1 MPIHINMIKFK
12 VNQISLACLLSLFI
26 VLSAASNLMATTTLN
41 KTFVDH
47 TNGTI
52 TVTWSGFS
60 GNVNIALYKGIS
72 DSDPIYHKT
81 DQPAS
86 GFSTLGPDGWE
97 YRCDYRIKVELRS
110 EPSIYE
116 WAQYNGDFDFC
127 VGSLNV
133 TYPNGGETIE
143 RGQTLSVL
151 WNSTNLTDNIQIDL
165 CKGPSNSVVSQLAA
179 SVSNSGNATVT
190 MPSNISDGSD
200 YKIGISNA
208 RSDVNDGQVWDYSN
222 NYLTIQTP
230 PSPVPPTLT
239 APVDNADLPIGE
251 NITFQWIN
259 SSGSVTNSSIKVCA
273 DSSMSTGCQAFETGL
288 IQTIVSDSL
297 FTPGVPYYWQARSK
311 TVTSEWGIYGP
322 TPPRS
327 FTCQSVATEPV
338 FTPLH
343 RLYRYDSN
351 ANTRDHFY
359 TISVAERNDAISLY
373 GYTDEG
379 IECYISDRNFPGGIP
394 LYRFYWGA
402 QNSHYYTTSETEKNQ
417 KVLEGYVFEKI
428 EGYIHQNP
436 DCGMVPLHRLKQ
448 SNDTPYHYFLS
459 TKLLEYLNVLG
470 SGYIDENTDGI
481 GYVQSY
487 FAREPAAHGR
497 PQANYGGI
505 DLGSGAFRGL
515 NNLDIVMKGRGP
527 SLLFSHFY
535 NSFDYNH
542 YPYPMGPG
550 WKHNLESSI
559 EEDISGNVLVKWGNG
574 SISCFVKTGSEPSDY
589 IDKAGNHDQMIKI
602 GEGYEIL
609 RKNQTVYKYSKFSVN
624 PWPGTPQ
631 PLWFLQDNFRIL
643 LIEIEDWAG
652 NKLIFDREAVYG
664 TLNSVRDGFGRK
676 LVFNYS
682 TPSLQLESVNETVN
696 DVVKRAIYFTYNSD
710 YMLETFVDTNGN
722 TTRYKYYNEPL
733 TKHHHLLESITY
745 PKGNTVLI
753 DYGESSGQVTSIKDQ
768 NGASSKIEYTP
779 SSGMTAVTD
788 PENNIYDYIH
798 TGNMLTAYKG
808 GNDVP
813 WTTIDRT
820 DTRNPN
826 LPTHVKD
833 KNGNTTDYEY
843 DANGN
848 LKKITNACGKIA
860 DYVYNDKNNIAES
873 TEFHDQLVTNPPKT
887 TYTYDLSDNRLRS
900 ITNPENDTI
909 QLSYYANNQV
919 QTITDGRG
927 FSTIFTYDSYG
938 NLAHVT
944 DAKGNLTQYEN
955 DYAGRTISVTDAESI
970 KTAFTYDAND
980 HPKDIMN
987 YAKGGQT
994 ILRAISRLYDTNG
1007 NLDSV
1012 HWINNGVSTQTQYT
1026 YDTRDRLESVIKP
1039 GNLDKVFA
1047 YYETDL
1053 VRTRTDYNN
1062 ATTTY
1067 YYDDHNRLQR
1077 TRYPDQTDVVIT
1089 RDNNGNVKT
1098 VTGQN
1103 GTSSFTYNNLNLI
1116 ETYTD
1121 PYGKTVS
1128 YLYND
1133 AGNISKITYP
1143 GVNKDVD
1150 YTYDNTG
1157 RLKTV
1162 TDWNNG
1168 SLEYFYDAAGNLKEA
1183 QRRVNGTATITT
1195 SYSLDQAS
1203 RLTGLMEKQGAA
1215 TLWSYTFDLDGVGNH
1230 KSVDAVNEPLVGAVP
1245 PSNVSYS
1252 NDKAT
1257 NRLLSAGSTTYTYD
1271 NNGNRKTRSE
1281 GGVTTLYSWDYANRL
1296 IHMTTP
1302 GQTDIEYIYDG
1313 MGNRIAKIAN
1323 GTTKRYVLGLNS
1335 PMSRVLSE
1343 TDDNGVITGY
1353 YIYGLG
1359 LVSRINADGSRR
1371 FYHFNQR
1378 GDTVAL
1384 SNDSGV
1390 VTDKYAYGEYGQ
1402 IETSQGTTPNPFKF
1416 VGRYGVMDEE
1426 NGLCFMRARFYDA
1439 KVGRFLSED
1448 PLGFGGG
1455 DWNLYAYVGGN
1466 PLVRIDPKGLWMFQL
1481 LISAADAIAHT
1492 EPVENFLGGITYKLL
1507 FEGKQYSED
1516 RYMKFQNAAHYV
1528 SIGCD
1533 IVGIIGVGK
1542 DIYNIHKLGT
1552 KWLPKSSGV
1561 IRAIGESSI
1570 IAIDTAKGLAN
1581 IRSWFET
1588 Q

>member
-239 APVDNADLPIGE
+239 APVDNADLPIGENITFQWINSSGSVTNSSIKVCADSSMGTGCQTFETGLTQTIVSNSLFTPGVKYYWQARSKTATSEWGIYGPTPPRSFRVGLPVPPTLTAPAVNATLPIGE

-682 TPSLQLESVNETVN
+682 TPSLHLETVNETVN

-710 YMLETFVDTNGN
+710 YMLENFVDTKGN

-733 TKHHHLLESITY
+733 TKHHHLLASIT
-745 PKGNTVLI
+745 
-753 DYGESSGQVTSIKDQ
+753 
-768 NGASSKIEYTP
+768 
-779 SSGMTAVTD
+779 
-788 PENNIYDYIH
+788 
-798 TGNMLTAYKG
+798 
-808 GNDVP
+808 
-813 WTTIDRT
+813 
-820 DTRNPN
+820 
-826 LPTHVKD
+826 
-833 KNGNTTDYEY
+833 
-843 DANGN
+843 
-848 LKKITNACGKIA
+848 
-860 DYVYNDKNNIAES
+860 
-873 TEFHDQLVTNPPKT
+873 
-887 TYTYDLSDNRLRS
+887 
-900 ITNPENDTI
+900 
-909 QLSYYANNQV
+909 
-919 QTITDGRG
+919 
-927 FSTIFTYDSYG
+927 
-938 NLAHVT
+938 
-944 DAKGNLTQYEN
+944 
-955 DYAGRTISVTDAESI
+955 
-970 KTAFTYDAND
+970 
-980 HPKDIMN
+980 
-987 YAKGGQT
+987 
-994 ILRAISRLYDTNG
+994 
-1007 NLDSV
+1007 
-1012 HWINNGVSTQTQYT
+1012 
-1026 YDTRDRLESVIKP
+1026 
-1039 GNLDKVFA
+1039 
-1047 YYETDL
+1047 
-1053 VRTRTDYNN
+1053 
-1062 ATTTY
+1062 
-1067 YYDDHNRLQR
+1067 
-1077 TRYPDQTDVVIT
+1077 
-1089 RDNNGNVKT
+1089 
-1098 VTGQN
+1098 
-1103 GTSSFTYNNLNLI
+1103 
-1116 ETYTD
+1116 
-1121 PYGKTVS
+1121 
-1128 YLYND
+1128 
-1133 AGNISKITYP
+1133 
-1143 GVNKDVD
+1143 
-1150 YTYDNTG
+1150 
-1157 RLKTV
+1157 
-1162 TDWNNG
+1162 
-1168 SLEYFYDAAGNLKEA
+1168 
-1183 QRRVNGTATITT
+1183 
-1195 SYSLDQAS
+1195 
-1203 RLTGLMEKQGAA
+1203 
-1215 TLWSYTFDLDGVGNH
+1215 
-1230 KSVDAVNEPLVGAVP
+1230 
-1245 PSNVSYS
+1245 
-1252 NDKAT
+1252 
-1257 NRLLSAGSTTYTYD
+1257 
-1271 NNGNRKTRSE
+1271 
-1281 GGVTTLYSWDYANRL
+1281 
-1296 IHMTTP
+1296 
-1302 GQTDIEYIYDG
+1302 
-1313 MGNRIAKIAN
+1313 
-1323 GTTKRYVLGLNS
+1323 
-1335 PMSRVLSE
+1335 
-1343 TDDNGVITGY
+1343 
-1353 YIYGLG
+1353 
-1359 LVSRINADGSRR
+1359 
-1371 FYHFNQR
+1371 
-1378 GDTVAL
+1378 
-1384 SNDSGV
+1384 
-1390 VTDKYAYGEYGQ
+1390 
-1402 IETSQGTTPNPFKF
+1402 
-1416 VGRYGVMDEE
+1416 
-1426 NGLCFMRARFYDA
+1426 
-1439 KVGRFLSED
+1439 
-1448 PLGFGGG
+1448 
-1455 DWNLYAYVGGN
+1455 
-1466 PLVRIDPKGLWMFQL
+1466 
-1481 LISAADAIAHT
+1481 
-1492 EPVENFLGGITYKLL
+1492 
-1507 FEGKQYSED
+1507 
-1516 RYMKFQNAAHYV
+1516 
-1528 SIGCD
+1528 
-1533 IVGIIGVGK
+1533 
-1542 DIYNIHKLGT
+1542 
-1552 KWLPKSSGV
+1552 
-1561 IRAIGESSI
+1561 
-1570 IAIDTAKGLAN
+1570 
-1581 IRSWFET
+1581 
-1588 Q
+1588 